1 MKKSAWITAA
11 AFLVLAVAFTGCS
24 SPVVPPAGVTIT
36 GMVEAIGAVTPDRT
50 DEQRLTYE
58 ITLENN
64 GTEPVYVDYI
74 QPTLN
79 EAIVDRVLD
88 EDLKVTVGSAI
99 DPEGYLTTGGAFRFD
114 ASGLSKQDIE
124 AIGHLITNIRV
135 STINVL
141 DLPGRGVR

>member
-1 MKKSAWITAA
+1 MKKSAWITAIA
-11 AFLVLAVAFTGCS
+11 LLMLVVVFIGCS
-24 SPVVPPAGVTIT
+24 SPAVPPAGVTIT
-36 GMVEAIGAVTPDRT
+36 GMVEAIGAVTPDQT

-64 GTEPVYVDYI
+64 AMEPVYIDYI

-79 EAIVDRVLD
+79 DAIVDRVLD
-88 EDLKVTVGSAI
+88 EDLKVTVDSAI
-99 DPEGYLTTGGAFRFD
+99 DPDGYLTIEGAFRFD

-124 AIGHLITNIRV
+124 AIGHLITNIRI

-141 DLPGRGVR
+141 DLPGRSVR